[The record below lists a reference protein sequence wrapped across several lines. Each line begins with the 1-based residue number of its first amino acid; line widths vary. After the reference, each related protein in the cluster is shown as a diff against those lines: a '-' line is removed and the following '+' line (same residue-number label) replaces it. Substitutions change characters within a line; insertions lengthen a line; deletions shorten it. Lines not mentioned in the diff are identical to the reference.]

1 MTTMSSTP
9 AHRQNGQALT
19 EATIVLGALSG
30 LLWAVYATGIWQD
43 DALRT
48 GLAARQAAFTY
59 SRLGSDFSGSD
70 LSGADFPADYFHDT
84 DDDNAGIRITLTP
97 MLPDGLPDSAQ
108 PGGAHAYAVTLRRDW
123 HVAESAVM
131 AAHAEVAVSHRGRI
145 GAALGELQTYTR
157 HTVVLRGAGHAGS
170 DSQVHARIADSDL
183 GWQTP
188 TQASIAAGQALA
200 ARMQP
205 VDEPWARPQPDF
217 DWLQKW
223 TEATP
228 PQALQAGTP

>member
-1 MTTMSSTP
+1 MTTISNALSCR
-9 AHRQNGQALT
+9 HRGQALT

-30 LLWAVYATGIWQD
+30 LLWAVYATGTWQD

-48 GLAARQAAFTY
+48 GLAARQAAFAY
-59 SRLGSDFSGSD
+59 SHLGAD
-70 LSGADFPADYFHDT
+70 LSGADFSLDA

-108 PGGAHAYAVTLRRDW
+108 PGGAHAHAATLRRDW
-123 HVAESAVM
+123 NVTESAVM
-131 AAHAEVAVSHRGRI
+131 AAHADVAASHRGRM
-145 GAALGELQTYTR
+145 GAVLGEMVGDTQTYRR
-157 HTVVLRGAGHAGS
+157 HTVVLRGAAHAG
-170 DSQVHARIADSDL
+170 DDAQVHARISDSDL

-188 TQASIAAGQALA
+188 AQASIAAGQALA

-223 TEATP
+223 TAAAP